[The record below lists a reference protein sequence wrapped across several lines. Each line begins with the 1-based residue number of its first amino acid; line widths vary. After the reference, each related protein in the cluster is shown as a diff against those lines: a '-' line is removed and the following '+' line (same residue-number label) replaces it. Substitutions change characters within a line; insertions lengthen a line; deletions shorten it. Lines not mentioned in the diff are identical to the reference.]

1 MVEYD
6 NIQNLADEIIPIAE
20 TYRGQMPESTR
31 KLIKQVK
38 DDLTEG
44 EKLAAHLKVLNED
57 KKTIQ
62 LDLDAIEVRRI
73 NNQYNLVANNEV
85 DIKKLIRIYKKKGL
99 GSKVFFIRHRLSDL
113 ESKQGRLSKKRLDEL
128 TQVMIDE
135 NYYKGKK
142 INLEKAQSMLNQ
154 DLDLIYE
161 LRADSN
167 GYIFISSIK
176 K

>member
-1 MVEYD
+1 MGFDSCGGGGTNEISRSVE
-6 NIQNLADEIIPIAE
+6 
-20 TYRGQMPESTR
+20 
-31 KLIKQVK
+31 
-38 DDLTEG
+38 
-44 EKLAAHLKVLNED
+44 
-57 KKTIQ
+57 
-62 LDLDAIEVRRI
+62 
-73 NNQYNLVANNEV
+73 NEV

-99 GSKVFFIRHRLSDL
+99 GSRVFFIRHRLSDL
-113 ESKQGRLSKKRLDEL
+113 ESKQGSISKKRLDEL

-154 DLDLIYE
+154 DLDLVYE